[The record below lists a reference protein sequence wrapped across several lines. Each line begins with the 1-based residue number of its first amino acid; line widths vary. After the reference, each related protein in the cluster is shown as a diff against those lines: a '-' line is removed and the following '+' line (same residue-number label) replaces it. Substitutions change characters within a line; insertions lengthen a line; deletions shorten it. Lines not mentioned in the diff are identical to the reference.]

1 MLEMYLRQP
10 GFTYIACKLL
20 TKNKERIQNFKE
32 SRDLKYIYQN
42 KLDKTCFQND
52 ITHREFKDSPR
63 KQILIKYYVIKHFIL
78 LKIKSMMN
86 RKKVLFQ
93 WFTNFR

>member
-1 MLEMYLRQP
+1 MNKVVIFFFLLARDKFMLEMYLRQP

-63 KQILIKYYVIKHFIL
+63 KTD
-78 LKIKSMMN
+78 SD
-86 RKKVLFQ
+86 KVLCD
-93 WFTNFR
+93 